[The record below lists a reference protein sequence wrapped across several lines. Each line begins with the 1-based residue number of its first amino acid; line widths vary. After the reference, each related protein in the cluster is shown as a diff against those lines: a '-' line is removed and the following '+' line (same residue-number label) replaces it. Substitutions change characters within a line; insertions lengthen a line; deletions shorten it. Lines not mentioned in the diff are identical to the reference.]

1 MGDHARAPSFKRA
14 RIALGRAQHRAAF
27 MNVVSLVPSV
37 TETLSAWGV
46 APIACTKYCE
56 RPDLH
61 HVGGT
66 KNPEVEAIV
75 ALEPDLVVVDVQE
88 NRVEDFNALTKAGL
102 NVLALDVVS
111 IETMNVDLRRLAGAI
126 GYEHAVSEVT
136 EVSPLNRR
144 AFVPIWR
151 RPWMSIGAD
160 TFGSRLLE
168 AMGITNICSELE
180 SNYPEL
186 DLSTVAEMKPDL
198 VIVPSEPYEFDDAHL
213 EEFANIAPAVRV
225 DGRDLFWWGVR
236 TPEAVKRLHEQ
247 LRSL

>member
-1 MGDHARAPSFKRA
+1 
-14 RIALGRAQHRAAF
+14 

-37 TETLSAWGV
+37 TETLSAWGIT
-46 APIACTKYCE
+46 PIACTKYCE

-66 KNPEVEAIV
+66 KNPQVEAIV
-75 ALEPDLVVVDVQE
+75 ALAPDLVVVDAQE
-88 NRVEDFNALTKAGL
+88 NRLEDYTAFTDADL

-111 IETMNVDLRRLAGAI
+111 LESLNVDLQRLAKAVGH
-126 GYEHAVSEVT
+126 EHPVDEVPQ
-136 EVSPLNRR
+136 VLPLNQR

-168 AMGITNICSELE
+168 AIGITNICSESE

-186 DLSTVAEMKPDL
+186 DLSTVAELQPNL
-198 VIVPSEPYEFDDAHL
+198 IIVPSEPYEFDDAHL

-225 DGRDLFWWGVR
+225 DGRDLFWWGAR
-236 TPEAVKRLHEQ
+236 TPEAIQRLHDA
-247 LRSL
+247 LHPFA

>member
-1 MGDHARAPSFKRA
+1 
-14 RIALGRAQHRAAF
+14 

-46 APIACTKYCE
+46 TPIACTKYCE

-66 KNPEVEAIV
+66 KNPEIEAIV

-88 NRVEDFNALTKAGL
+88 NRLEDFAALTDAGL
-102 NVLALDVVS
+102 TVLALDVVS
-111 IETMNVDLRRLAGAI
+111 IETMNVDLQRLAEAVG
-126 GYEHAVSEVT
+126 HAHPVDEVPQ
-136 EVSPLNRR
+136 VVPLNQR

-151 RPWMSIGAD
+151 RPWMSVGAD

-180 SNYPEL
+180 SNNPEL
-186 DLSTVAEMKPDL
+186 DLSTVAELQPDL
-198 VIVPSEPYEFDDAHL
+198 IIVPSEPYEFDDAHL
-213 EEFANIAPAVRV
+213 EEFADIARAVRV

-236 TPEAVKRLHEQ
+236 TPEAMHRLHEQ
-247 LRSL
+247 LALIRRRSAKMAE

>member
-1 MGDHARAPSFKRA
+1 M
-14 RIALGRAQHRAAF
+14 RII
-27 MNVVSLVPSV
+27 SLVPSV
-37 TETLSAWGV
+37 TETLSAWN
-46 APIACTKYCE
+46 ATPIACTKYCE

-75 ALEPDLVVVDVQE
+75 ALAPDLVVVDVQE
-88 NRVEDFNALTKAGL
+88 NRLEDYAALTGAGL

-111 IETMNVDLRRLAGAI
+111 LETMSVDLQRLAETVGH
-126 GYEHAVSEVT
+126 GHPVDAVPQV
-136 EVSPLNRR
+136 VPLNQR

-151 RPWMSIGAD
+151 RPWMSIGAN

-186 DLSTVAEMKPDL
+186 DLSTVAELQPDL
-198 VIVPSEPYEFDDAHL
+198 IIVPSEPYEFDDAHL
-213 EEFANIAPAVRV
+213 EEFAEIAPSVRI
-225 DGRDLFWWGVR
+225 DGRDLFWWGAR
-236 TPEAVKRLHEQ
+236 TPEAMQRLHEQ
-247 LRSL
+247 LALISPRTAKMIE

>member
-1 MGDHARAPSFKRA
+1 MR
-14 RIALGRAQHRAAF
+14 
-27 MNVVSLVPSV
+27 VVSLVPSV

-56 RPDLH
+56 RPDLR

-88 NRVEDFNALTKAGL
+88 NRLEDYAALTGAGL
-102 NVLALDVVS
+102 TVLALDVVS
-111 IETMNVDLRRLAGAI
+111 IETMNVDLQRLAEAVGH
-126 GYEHAVSEVT
+126 EHPVDEVPK
-136 EVSPLNRR
+136 VVPLNQR

-160 TFGSRLLE
+160 TFGARLLE
-168 AMGITNICSELE
+168 AMGITNICCEME

-198 VIVPSEPYEFDDAHL
+198 IIVPSEPYEFDDAHL

-225 DGRDLFWWGVR
+225 DGQDLFWWGAR
-236 TPEAVKRLHEQ
+236 TPEAMQRLHEQ
-247 LRSL
+247 LALISPRTAKMIE

>member
-1 MGDHARAPSFKRA
+1 MR
-14 RIALGRAQHRAAF
+14 
-27 MNVVSLVPSV
+27 VVSLVPSV

-46 APIACTKYCE
+46 TPIACTKYCE

-66 KNPEVEAIV
+66 KNPDIETIVELA
-75 ALEPDLVVVDVQE
+75 PDLVVVDVQE
-88 NRVEDFNALTKAGL
+88 NRIEDFNALTNAGL

-111 IETMNVDLRRLAGAI
+111 IETMNVDLRRLADAI
-126 GYEHAVSEVT
+126 GYEHAVAEVS
-136 EVSPLNRR
+136 EVSPLNQR

-168 AMGITNICSELE
+168 AMGITNICCEME

-186 DLSTVAEMKPDL
+186 DLSTVTEMRPDL
-198 VIVPSEPYEFDDAHL
+198 IIVPSEPYEFEDAHL
-213 EEFANIAPAVRV
+213 EEFNDIAPTVRV

-236 TPEAVKRLHEQ
+236 TPDAITRLHEQ

>member
-1 MGDHARAPSFKRA
+1 MR
-14 RIALGRAQHRAAF
+14 
-27 MNVVSLVPSV
+27 VVSLVPSV

-46 APIACTKYCE
+46 TPIACTKYCE

-75 ALEPDLVVVDVQE
+75 ALAPELVVVDIQE
-88 NRVEDFNALTKAGL
+88 NRLEDFTALTEAGL

-111 IETMNVDLRRLAGAI
+111 LETMQVDLQRLATALGRECDIADI
-126 GYEHAVSEVT
+126 PEM
-136 EVSPLNRR
+136 SPLNRR

-168 AMGITNICSELE
+168 AIGITNIFREME
-180 SNYPEL
+180 SNYPEV
-186 DLSTVAEMKPDL
+186 DLSAVAEMQPDL
-198 VIVPSEPYEFDDAHL
+198 IIVPSEPYEFDDAHL
-213 EEFANIAPAVRV
+213 EEFAHIAPSIRV
-225 DGRDLFWWGVR
+225 DGRDLFWWGTR
-236 TPEAVKRLHEQ
+236 TPGAIVRLHGE
-247 LRSL
+247 LGSFVK

>member
-1 MGDHARAPSFKRA
+1 
-14 RIALGRAQHRAAF
+14 
-27 MNVVSLVPSV
+27 MNLVSLVPSV

-46 APIACTKYCE
+46 TPIACTKYCE

-75 ALEPDLVVVDVQE
+75 ALAPDLVVVDVQE
-88 NRVEDFNALTKAGL
+88 NRLEDYAALTDAGL

-111 IETMNVDLRRLAGAI
+111 LETMSVDLQRLAETVGH
-126 GYEHAVSEVT
+126 GHPVDAVPQV
-136 EVSPLNRR
+136 VPLNQR

-186 DLSTVAEMKPDL
+186 DLSTVAELQPDL
-198 VIVPSEPYEFDDAHL
+198 IIVPSEPYEFDDAHL
-213 EEFANIAPAVRV
+213 EEFTNIAPAVRV
-225 DGRDLFWWGVR
+225 DGRDLFWWGAR
-236 TPEAVKRLHEQ
+236 TPEAMQRLHGQ
-247 LRSL
+247 LALISPRTAKMIE

>member
-1 MGDHARAPSFKRA
+1 
-14 RIALGRAQHRAAF
+14 
-27 MNVVSLVPSV
+27 MNLVSLVPSV

-46 APIACTKYCE
+46 TPIACTKYCE

-75 ALEPDLVVVDVQE
+75 ALAPDLVVVDVQE
-88 NRVEDFNALTKAGL
+88 NRLEDYAALTGAGL

-111 IETMNVDLRRLAGAI
+111 LETMSVDLQRLAETVGHGHPVDAI
-126 GYEHAVSEVT
+126 PQVV
-136 EVSPLNRR
+136 PLNQR

-186 DLSTVAEMKPDL
+186 DLSTVAELQPDL
-198 VIVPSEPYEFDDAHL
+198 IIVPSEPYEFDDAHL

-225 DGRDLFWWGVR
+225 DGRDLFWWGAR
-236 TPEAVKRLHEQ
+236 TPEAMQRLHEQ
-247 LRSL
+247 LALISPRTAKMIE

>member
-1 MGDHARAPSFKRA
+1 MK
-14 RIALGRAQHRAAF
+14 
-27 MNVVSLVPSV
+27 VVSLVPSV

-46 APIACTKYCE
+46 TPIACTKYCE

-75 ALEPDLVVVDVQE
+75 ALAPDLVVVDVQE
-88 NRVEDFNALTKAGL
+88 NRLEDFSALNAAGL

-111 IETMNVDLRRLAGAI
+111 LETMNLDLQRLA
-126 GYEHAVSEVT
+126 EAVGHQHPVDEVPQ
-136 EVSPLNRR
+136 VSPLDRR

-160 TFGSRLLE
+160 TFGSRLL
-168 AMGITNICSELE
+168 AAIGITNVCHEME

-186 DLSTVAEMKPDL
+186 DLLTVAELQPDL
-198 VIVPSEPYEFDDAHL
+198 IIVPSEPYEFDDAHL
-213 EEFANIAPAVRV
+213 EEFADIAPAVRV

-236 TPEAVKRLHEQ
+236 TPRAMQRLAEQ
-247 LRSL
+247 LHSL

>member
-1 MGDHARAPSFKRA
+1 MR
-14 RIALGRAQHRAAF
+14 
-27 MNVVSLVPSV
+27 VVSLVPSV

-46 APIACTKYCE
+46 TPVACTKYCE

-66 KNPEVEAIV
+66 KNPEVKAIV
-75 ALEPDLVVVDVQE
+75 DLAPDLVVVDVQE
-88 NRVEDFNALTKAGL
+88 NRLEDFNTLTDAGL

-111 IETMNVDLRRLAGAI
+111 LETMNVDLARLADAI
-126 GYEHAVSEVT
+126 SREDPVAEVPRF
-136 EVSPLNRR
+136 SPIGQR
-144 AFVPIWR
+144 AFIPIWR

-168 AMGITNICSELE
+168 AIGINNVCNEME

-186 DLSTVAEMKPDL
+186 DLPTVAELRPDL
-198 VIVPSEPYEFDDAHL
+198 IIVPSEPYEFDDAHL
-213 EEFANIAPAVRV
+213 EEFTDIAPAVRV
-225 DGRDLFWWGVR
+225 DGRDLFWWGAR
-236 TPEAVKRLHEQ
+236 TPEAIKRLHEQ

>member
-1 MGDHARAPSFKRA
+1 
-14 RIALGRAQHRAAF
+14 

-46 APIACTKYCE
+46 TPTACTKYCE

-75 ALEPDLVVVDVQE
+75 ALTPDLVVVDVQE
-88 NRVEDFNALTKAGL
+88 NRLEDYAALTDAGL

-111 IETMNVDLRRLAGAI
+111 IETMNVDLRRLAHAI
-126 GYEHAVSEVT
+126 GREDPVDAVPKVL
-136 EVSPLNRR
+136 PLNRR

-168 AMGITNICSELE
+168 AMGITNICCEME

-186 DLSTVAEMKPDL
+186 DLSTVAELQPDL
-198 VIVPSEPYEFDDAHL
+198 IIVPSEPYEFDDAHL
-213 EEFANIAPAVRV
+213 EEFADIAPAVRV

-236 TPEAVKRLHEQ
+236 TPEAMHRLHEQ
-247 LRSL
+247 LALIRPRSAKMAE

>member
-1 MGDHARAPSFKRA
+1 
-14 RIALGRAQHRAAF
+14 

-46 APIACTKYCE
+46 TPIACTKYCE

-88 NRVEDFNALTKAGL
+88 NRLEDFAALTDAGL
-102 NVLALDVVS
+102 TVLALDVVS
-111 IETMNVDLRRLAGAI
+111 LETMNVDLQRLAEAVDH
-126 GYEHAVSEVT
+126 EHPVDEVP
-136 EVSPLNRR
+136 EVVPLNQR

-180 SNYPEL
+180 SSYPEL

-198 VIVPSEPYEFDDAHL
+198 IIVPSEPYEFDDAHL

-236 TPEAVKRLHEQ
+236 TPKAMQRLHKQ
-247 LRSL
+247 LAQISPHSAKKAE

>member
-1 MGDHARAPSFKRA
+1 
-14 RIALGRAQHRAAF
+14 
-27 MNVVSLVPSV
+27 MNLVSLVPSV

-46 APIACTKYCE
+46 TPIACTKYCE

-75 ALEPDLVVVDVQE
+75 ALAPDLVVVDVQE
-88 NRVEDFNALTKAGL
+88 NRLEDYAALTGAGL

-111 IETMNVDLRRLAGAI
+111 LETMSVDLQRLAETVGH
-126 GYEHAVSEVT
+126 GHPVDAVPQV
-136 EVSPLNRR
+136 VPLNQR

-151 RPWMSIGAD
+151 RPWMSIGAN

-186 DLSTVAEMKPDL
+186 DLSTVAELQPDL
-198 VIVPSEPYEFDDAHL
+198 IIVPSEPYEFDDAHL

-225 DGRDLFWWGVR
+225 DGRDLFWWGAR
-236 TPEAVKRLHEQ
+236 TPEAMQRLHEQ
-247 LRSL
+247 LALISPRTAEMIE